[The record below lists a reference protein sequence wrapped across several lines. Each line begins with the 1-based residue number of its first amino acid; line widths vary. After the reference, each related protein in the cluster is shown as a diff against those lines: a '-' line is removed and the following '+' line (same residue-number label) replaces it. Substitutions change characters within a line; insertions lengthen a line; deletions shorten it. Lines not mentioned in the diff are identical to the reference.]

1 MQTDK
6 KKAFSKFLSGSTDEC
21 LVQKCR
27 QTADKD
33 AVGCRCL
40 DVSLP
45 LTFFR
50 LKKRGWSHS
59 ACLRILSLH
68 QLGQNNHHCYDSFGF
83 SWSLVNSAHC
93 CLALPKV
100 KPGKGHMSQSEQ
112 KHLSRRNKAFLCIF
126 SFKSSP
132 THIKEI
138 QLNIERATCGK
149 KWFTYLFIPREEVE
163 I

>member
-40 DVSLP
+40 DASLP

-50 LKKRGWSHS
+50 LLLPEKKERMEPLGLSQDPFIAS
-59 ACLRILSLH
+59 A
-68 QLGQNNHHCYDSFGF
+68 GT
-83 SWSLVNSAHC
+83 
-93 CLALPKV
+93 
-100 KPGKGHMSQSEQ
+100 EQ
-112 KHLSRRNKAFLCIF
+112 PPLL
-126 SFKSSP
+126 
-132 THIKEI
+132 
-138 QLNIERATCGK
+138 
-149 KWFTYLFIPREEVE
+149 
-163 I
+163 